1 MCIRDSL
8 YTGGGIHTF
17 LADMD
22 ILAFFAK
29 HPGVYLVTDKI
40 DDFGLLAKMFAPV
53 KNRMVVEVFSPEKYS
68 QAEKEGFP
76 YICLLYTSRMQ
87 NGGNMPDGEIT
98 DET

>member
-1 MCIRDSL
+1 
-8 YTGGGIHTF
+8 
-17 LADMD
+17 MD

-76 YICLLYTSRMQ
+76 YIVLY
-87 NGGNMPDGEIT
+87 IHIIIVFVLVLV
-98 DET
+98 